1 MGIDTERYVVEETF
15 CGIDP
20 GREKFGFAAA
30 SSERLLFAAIIPFAE
45 LDVVLPCLSSGDTT
59 VLTPWRT
66 EGAPGATPFSKIFL
80 GGGTSHEIYER
91 RLREKDIPCERI
103 DERMTTLE
111 ARELYWKLHP
121 QRGLLRFIPQSMR
134 VPPRPIDDL
143 AAWAI
148 IIRALGDMRRIGV
161 S

>member
-1 MGIDTERYVVEETF
+1 MGIDPERHVEEEIF

-30 SSERLLFAAIIPFAE
+30 SSERLLFAAIIPFAG
-45 LDVVLPCLSSGDTT
+45 LDAVLPCLPSGETAA
-59 VLTPWRT
+59 LERWRT
-66 EGAPGATPFSKIFL
+66 EGAPGVTPFSKIFL

-91 RLREKDIPCERI
+91 RLREKGIPCERV

-111 ARELYWKLHP
+111 ARGLYWKLHP
-121 QRGLLRFIPQSMR
+121 PRGLSRLIPQSMR
-134 VPPRPIDDL
+134 VPPRPLDDL

-148 IIRALGDMRRIGV
+148 IMRALGNTNRISV